1 MRFAVASS
9 SAAVFAFLLG
19 LSLEGG
25 SPLRAA
31 PMAASPADNTAPED
45 IAFTADCDG
54 SEQRYV
60 LVRPK
65 EWQADQPHDL
75 LIALHGHGSDRW
87 QFVRDGR
94 GECRAARDAA
104 AKHAMVFVSPDYRAR
119 TSWMG
124 PNAEADL
131 AQILK
136 DLKTRMRI
144 GKVIVSGGSM
154 GGTSALTF
162 AALHPELVDGAVSLN
177 GMANHLEFEGFQDAI
192 AESFGAPKKSDPA
205 EYKKRSAEYW
215 PERLAMPLAVTT
227 GGRDAIVPP
236 GSALRLAAVLKRL
249 DRPVLSIHRS
259 EGGHDTSYED
269 SLEAYE
275 FVVTKVRSLEAA
287 K

>member
-1 MRFAVASS
+1 MRFA
-9 SAAVFAFLLG
+9 SAATAVFMFLTG
-19 LSLEGG
+19 LALQGIA
-25 SPLRAA
+25 PLCAA
-31 PMAASPADNTAPED
+31 PSAPSPADNTAPED
-45 IAFTADCDG
+45 IAFTAECDG

-65 EWQADQPHDL
+65 AWQADRPHDL

-104 AKHAMVFVSPDYRAR
+104 ATHAMIFVSPDYRAR

-124 PNAEADL
+124 PKAEADL
-131 AQILK
+131 VQILK
-136 DLKTRMRI
+136 DLKARMRI

-162 AALHPELVDGAVSLN
+162 AALHPELVDGVVSLN

-192 AESFGAPKKSDPA
+192 AESFGASKKSDPA

-215 PERLAMPLAVTT
+215 PERLTMPLAVTT
-227 GGRDAIVPP
+227 GGRDTVVPP
-236 GSALRLAAVLKRL
+236 DSALRLAAVLKRL
-249 DRPVLSIHRS
+249 DRPALSIHRP
-259 EGGHDTSYED
+259 EGGHDTNYED
-269 SLEAYE
+269 SVQAYE
-275 FVVTKVRSLEAA
+275 FVLTKVRSPEAA
-287 K
+287 KK